1 MSVMAGIPIDQLASR
16 LKTDRIVRTLP
27 NAAAEVR
34 NSYTPWIGSEGITP
48 DDRNLVRRILAA
60 CGAADEVKS
69 EADIDYLTGLTGSG
83 PAFPALLAAAMMDD
97 AIGRGMS
104 PDMARRSVSAVL
116 IGTGKLLEARGENPK
131 DIVQTFL
138 DYRGTAAAI
147 EAMRASGFEAA
158 VRDGLAAALQKSVSM
173 GQAS

>member
-1 MSVMAGIPIDQLASR
+1 
-16 LKTDRIVRTLP
+16 
-27 NAAAEVR
+27 
-34 NSYTPWIGSEGITP
+34 
-48 DDRNLVRRILAA
+48 
-60 CGAADEVKS
+60 
-69 EADIDYLTGLTGSG
+69 
-83 PAFPALLAAAMMDD
+83 
-97 AIGRGMS
+97 S